1 MFLQVFSPLV
11 PQNETIFK
19 NQVLKEI
26 IKLKRGH
33 EGGPQTYMMGVFLKR
48 GDLDT
53 ATERGHREEK
63 TAICKPR
70 RGAQKETSL
79 PTPRDQLSKLH
90 IGGKTNVYRLSNAAC
105 GTHTSKPIYTVCTL
119 VLVFWLLSFSITM
132 AW

>member
-1 MFLQVFSPLV
+1 
-11 PQNETIFK
+11 
-19 NQVLKEI
+19 
-26 IKLKRGH
+26 
-33 EGGPQTYMMGVFLKR
+33 MMGVFLKR

-53 ATERGHREEK
+53 ATEGGHREEK

-70 RGAQKETSL
+70 RGAQKETTL

-90 IGGKTNVYRLSNAAC
+90 IGGKINVHGLSNAAC
-105 GTHTSKPIYTVCTL
+105 GTHDSKPIYTVCTL